1 MKVEKIQEGVYRV
14 TDSQGVWIAKGGYA
28 TANNKWTAFECNK
41 VEDCSNENNWA
52 VSFDTFKQLKQYA
65 KIN

>member
-41 VEDCSNENNWA
+41 AEDCSNENNWA

-65 KIN
+65 NSN